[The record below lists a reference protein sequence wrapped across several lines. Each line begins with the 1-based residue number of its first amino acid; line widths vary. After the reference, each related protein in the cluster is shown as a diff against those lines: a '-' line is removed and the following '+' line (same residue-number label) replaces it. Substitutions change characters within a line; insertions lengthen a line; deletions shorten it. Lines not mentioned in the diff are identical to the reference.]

1 MKKNRQTGTSGNSS
15 WNSKVAQY
23 HRHLAFRVIDTTDNG
38 LEKRVMV
45 LLKNVAIE
53 FDEDTPKWIDA
64 RLFRGEFEFELSKPN
79 FIHGSVDGVTLDPV
93 LAVVGRK
100 YGINEAVT
108 AMEDIGAASSGSEIQ
123 VLNNGSSGDLSVEVR
138 RSGRIASTIVLAE
151 GSDSA
156 YQYQPTF
163 WILVTTDLDGEFG
176 DEDFNT
182 EISTMGVTT
191 AHVEISGS
199 GPYSLSLTNIT

>member
-15 WNSKVAQY
+15 WNGKAVHY
-23 HRHLAFRVIDTTDNG
+23 RHHLAFRVVDTTDDG
-38 LEKRVMV
+38 LEKRVMILV
-45 LLKNVAIE
+45 KNVVAE
-53 FDEDTPKWIDA
+53 FEEGTPKWIDA
-64 RLFRGEFEFELSKPN
+64 RLFRGELEFELSKPN

-138 RSGRIASTIVLAE
+138 RSGRIVSTNVLEE
-151 GSDSA
+151 GDDSA
-156 YQYQPTF
+156 YQYQPKF

-199 GPYSLSLTNIT
+199 GPYSLSLSNIT